1 MAKKRVAKRKSF
13 KSANKHCDSYN
24 AGNWKVGGAGQK
36 NPVTRPNEMY
46 SLLTFDSS
54 LTWLGNKKY
63 ICVCQDVY
71 KCRADAV
78 RPVKGVGGF
87 VNAEKGQPGSSLCY
101 TKPCSDFGEGKLVA
115 FHSSRLSFFVSLFVC
130 LLVSFRFVSPR
141 AVPFSLLFVRLWI
154 VFPVTRLPGS
164 HLPYPSRIPCPVA
177 LTHKFALICCKIIS
191 FIYVLPFTWP
201 SVHVDN
207 LFKRSFP
214 QRRKNKIWTK

>member
-1 MAKKRVAKRKSF
+1 MCT
-13 KSANKHCDSYN
+13 SAERTQLD
-24 AGNWKVGGAGQK
+24 
-36 NPVTRPNEMY
+36 P
-46 SLLTFDSS
+46 L
-54 LTWLGNKKY
+54 
-63 ICVCQDVY
+63 
-71 KCRADAV
+71 
-78 RPVKGVGGF
+78 KGWGGF
-87 VNAEKGQPGSSLCY
+87 VNAEKGQPGSSLCC

-214 QRRKNKIWTK
+214 QRRKNKI